1 MKEKFYLFIF
11 LLPIFLAAFIVA
23 QTAPEAE
30 LSIEQFVEVKS
41 NDPSLIVLD
50 VRNDYE
56 LEGELGML
64 DDIVNISFWE
74 LPDRL
79 EEIEKFKLQNIAVIC
94 HSGPRSAKATEFLNK
109 NGYSAKNVV
118 GGMKA
123 YREFEKE
130 HNSL

>member
-11 LLPIFLAAFIVA
+11 LLPIFLAAFIAA
-23 QTAPEAE
+23 QTTPEAE

-56 LEGELGML
+56 LEGELGVL

-94 HSGPRSAKATEFLNK
+94 HSGQRSAKATEFLNK